1 MKRINRNLT
10 TLQTFRISQEEK
22 MKLKSYAEEHNLSVT
37 EVLRNYVAT
46 LEKHNPYDQILYGGG
61 KVEAMT
67 RLHQMSERTKLI
79 HLATEKTII
88 FYLSNIANNVNQI
101 AKWANTYK
109 SRGNAEA
116 VITALNAL
124 KAEMGPI
131 KQEIA
136 DTIKDEKLKQDSVI
150 EEYVQ
155 NNVNY
160 EDIKSKEFARLDKLL
175 ARRKGTR

>member
-46 LEKHNPYDQILYGGG
+46 LETHNPYDQILYGGG

-67 RLHQMSERTKLI
+67 KLHQMSERTKLI

-88 FYLSNIANNVNQI
+88 FYLSTIANNVNQI

-109 SRGNAEA
+109 SQGNAEA

-136 DTIKDEKLKQDSVI
+136 NTIEDEKLKQSNVI

-155 NNVNY
+155 DVDNENA
-160 EDIKSKEFARLDKLL
+160 KQKEFARLDKLL
-175 ARRKGTR
+175 TEWQSAR

>member
-67 RLHQMSERTKLI
+67 RLHQMSER
-79 HLATEKTII
+79 TEKTII

>member
-37 EVLRNYVAT
+37 EVLRNFVAS
-46 LEKHNPYDQILYGGG
+46 LETHNPYDKILYGGG
-61 KVEAMT
+61 NVKAMT
-67 RLHQMSERTKLI
+67 KLHQMSERTKLI

-88 FYLSNIANNVNQI
+88 FYLSTIANNVNQI

-109 SRGNAEA
+109 SQGNAEA

-136 DTIKDEKLKQDSVI
+136 DTIEDEKLKQNSVI

-155 NNVNY
+155 DVDNENA
-160 EDIKSKEFARLDKLL
+160 KQKEFARLAKLL